1 MIKGNYSGPE
11 FPEMTPE
18 EIQAQ
23 VDRTQALSRS
33 LDENPEEWEKL
44 LEQVQSKRQTVGLP
58 APQDMETEEDGILP
72 ELRRRWKVRHPQRG
86 RTERGSKVRPKS

>member
-1 MIKGNYSGPE
+1 MKKDNYSGPE

-23 VDRTQALSRS
+23 VDRTQALTRS

-44 LEQVQSKRQTVGLP
+44 LERVRAEKKFHRDPVEVTEDDGMHEEAIRREMVRRYRRGPQSKRN
-58 APQDMETEEDGILP
+58 
-72 ELRRRWKVRHPQRG
+72 
-86 RTERGSKVRPKS
+86 S

>member
-1 MIKGNYSGPE
+1 MKKDNYSGPE

-33 LDENPEEWEKL
+33 LDENPEEWDKL
-44 LEQVQSKRQTVGLP
+44 LKRVQAKKTYHADP
-58 APQDMETEEDGILP
+58 KEMTEDDEKHEEAI
-72 ELRRRWKVRHPQRG
+72 RRWKVLNPQRG